1 MKAKTARTFD
11 DDPLAGGLLQLL
23 QLEDTAGMSRKCIE
37 AEVAAALNRLV
48 NAGIVRCETISG
60 REKWFAAWSC
70 HNEYMLKASVA

>member
-1 MKAKTARTFD
+1 MKAEAARILNN
-11 DDPLAGGLLQLL
+11 DPLANGLLQLL

-37 AEVAAALNRLV
+37 AEVTAALDRLV
-48 NAGIVRCETISG
+48 DAGRLRREIILG